1 MPPPLQNAILLPD
14 SFGPTPHNP
23 INRPQ
28 ETKPTL
34 HVPPAAPPLS
44 FIGNPTGLLPRGVG
58 PLTLR
63 SRESLEGSSGGGAGS
78 LGIFPSR
85 RHSIKLATSSI
96 NVQSSSIN
104 LQSSST
110 NHQSTSINVQST
122 SIILQSNPRHPT
134 KIPPPDPSHPTL
146 FPWPGPPPDEIHP
159 SQPYPFVN
167 LSPIIAPSGILT
179 SPERRC

>member
-1 MPPPLQNAILLPD
+1 MTPLAPTPPKCYPSPRFLWPDSPQPHQPAPGDKTNPSCTPRSPSPPL
-14 SFGPTPHNP
+14 H
-23 INRPQ
+23 
-28 ETKPTL
+28 
-34 HVPPAAPPLS
+34 
-44 FIGNPTGLLPRGVG
+44 PTGLLPRGVG

-63 SRESLEGSSGGGAGS
+63 PLEGSSGGGFPGV
-78 LGIFPSR
+78 FPSR
-85 RHSIKLATSSI
+85 RHSIKTATSSI

-110 NHQSTSINVQST
+110 NHQSTSINVQSS
-122 SIILQSNPRHPT
+122 SIILQSNPRHPR

-146 FPWPGPPPDEIHP
+146 FPCPGPPPDEIHP
-159 SQPYPFVN
+159 FQPYPFVN